1 MKKLFAILLV
11 VVALFALVSCGSKT
25 TAQDT
30 ISKELDLDISGGKE
44 VLNINTYSGGE
55 GTSCIAVT
63 FDDDTVLDAIKNSV
77 NWEAFPLDETVQ
89 TLVYGIENGTS
100 KEGPFLADANGDSM
114 VPEIQNGYYLL
125 IDRHS
130 DTKSNILERGSFNF
144 TVGLYDTDNNTLYC
158 CKLDT

>member
-1 MKKLFAILLV
+1 MKRLFAISLV
-11 VVALFALVSCGSKT
+11 VVALFVLVSCGSKT

-30 ISKELDLDISGGKE
+30 ISKELDLDVSGGKE
-44 VLNINTYSGGE
+44 VLNTNTYSGGE

-63 FDDDTVLDAIKNSV
+63 FDDDTILDAIKSSA
-77 NWEAFPLDETVQ
+77 NWKAFPLDETVQ

-100 KEGPFLADANGDSM
+100 QEGPFLADENGDSM

>member
-1 MKKLFAILLV
+1 MKKIFAISLVFVALLV
-11 VVALFALVSCGSKT
+11 LVSCGSKM

-30 ISKELDLDISGGKE
+30 ISKELDLDVSGGKE

-63 FDDDTVLDAIKNSV
+63 FDDDTILDAIKNRA
-77 NWEAFPLDETVQ
+77 NWKAFPLDETIQ

-100 KEGPFLADANGDSM
+100 KEGPFLADENGDSM

-130 DTKSNILERGSFNF
+130 DTKSKILERGSFNF
-144 TVGLYDTDNNTLYC
+144 TVGLYETDNNTLYC

>member
-1 MKKLFAILLV
+1 MKKLFAISLV

-30 ISKELDLDISGGKE
+30 ISKELDMDISGGKV
-44 VLNINTYSGGE
+44 VLNTNTYSGGE
-55 GTSCIAVT
+55 GISCIAVT
-63 FDDDTVLDAIKNSV
+63 FDDDTILDAIKNSA

-100 KEGPFLADANGDSM
+100 KEGPFLADENGDSM

-130 DTKSNILERGSFNF
+130 DAKSNILERGSFNF
-144 TVGLYDTDNNTLYC
+144 TMGLYDTDNNTLYC

>member
-1 MKKLFAILLV
+1 MKKLFIISLV
-11 VVALFALVSCGSKT
+11 VVALLALVSCGSKT
-25 TAQDT
+25 TAQDA
-30 ISKELDLDISGGKE
+30 ISKELGLDISGGKE

-63 FDDDTVLDAIKNSV
+63 FDDDTILDAIKNSA
-77 NWEAFPLDETVQ
+77 NWEACPLDETVQ

-100 KEGPFLADANGDSM
+100 KEGPFLADENGDSM

-125 IDRHS
+125 IDRHT
-130 DTKSNILERGSFNF
+130 DTKSNILKRGSFNF
-144 TVGLYDTDNNTLYC
+144 TVGLYDIDNNTLYC

>member
-1 MKKLFAILLV
+1 MKKIFAISLVLVALLV
-11 VVALFALVSCGSKT
+11 LVSCGSKM

-30 ISKELDLDISGGKE
+30 ISKELDLDVSGGKE

-63 FDDDTVLDAIKNSV
+63 FDDDTILNLIKSNA
-77 NWEAFPLDETVQ
+77 NWEAFPLDETLQ

-100 KEGPFLADANGDSM
+100 KEGPFLADENGDPV

-130 DTKSNILERGSFNF
+130 DTKTKILERGSFNF

>member
-1 MKKLFAILLV
+1 MKKIFAISLVLVALLV
-11 VVALFALVSCGSKT
+11 LVSCGSKM

-63 FDDDTVLDAIKNSV
+63 FDDNTILDAIKNSS

-89 TLVYGIENGTS
+89 ALVYGIENGTS
-100 KEGPFLADANGDSM
+100 KEGPFIADENGDSM

>member
-1 MKKLFAILLV
+1 ME
-11 VVALFALVSCGSKT
+11 
-25 TAQDT
+25 D
-30 ISKELDLDISGGKE
+30 
-44 VLNINTYSGGE
+44 
-55 GTSCIAVT
+55 
-63 FDDDTVLDAIKNSV
+63 
-77 NWEAFPLDETVQ
+77 
-89 TLVYGIENGTS
+89 GTS
-100 KEGPFLADANGDSM
+100 KEGPFLADENGEPV

>member
-1 MKKLFAILLV
+1 MKKLFAISLV
-11 VVALFALVSCGSKT
+11 VVALLALVSCGSKT

-30 ISKELDLDISGGKE
+30 ISKELGLDVSGGKE
-44 VLNINTYSGGE
+44 IINTNTYSGGE

-63 FDDDTVLDAIKNSV
+63 FDDDTVLDAIKNSA

-89 TLVYGIENGTS
+89 TLVYGMEDGTS
-100 KEGPFLADANGDSM
+100 KEGPFLADENGDPV

>member
-1 MKKLFAILLV
+1 MKKIFAISLVLVALLV
-11 VVALFALVSCGSKT
+11 LVSCGSKM

-30 ISKELDLDISGGKE
+30 ISKELDLDVSGGKE
-44 VLNINTYSGGE
+44 VLNINTYSGSE

-63 FDDDTVLDAIKNSV
+63 FDDDTILDAIKNSA

-100 KEGPFLADANGDSM
+100 KEGPFLADENGDSM

-130 DTKSNILERGSFNF
+130 DTKTKILERGSFNF
-144 TVGLYDTDNNTLYC
+144 TVGLYDTDKNTLYC

>member
-1 MKKLFAILLV
+1 MKKIFAISLVFVALLV
-11 VVALFALVSCGSKT
+11 LVSCGSKM

-30 ISKELDLDISGGKE
+30 ISKELDLDVSGGKE

-63 FDDDTVLDAIKNSV
+63 FDDDTILDTIKNRA
-77 NWEAFPLDETVQ
+77 NWKAFPLDETIQ

-100 KEGPFLADANGDSM
+100 KEGPFLADENGDSI

-130 DTKSNILERGSFNF
+130 DTKSKILERGSFNF

>member
-1 MKKLFAILLV
+1 MKKLFAISLV
-11 VVALFALVSCGSKT
+11 FVALLALVSCGSKT
-25 TAQDT
+25 TAHDT

-63 FDDDTVLDAIKNSV
+63 FDDDTILDAIKNRA

-100 KEGPFLADANGDSM
+100 KDGPFLADENGDSM

-130 DTKSNILERGSFNF
+130 DTKSNILERGSFNV

>member
-1 MKKLFAILLV
+1 MKKLFVISLV
-11 VVALFALVSCGSKT
+11 AVALFTLVSCGSKT

-30 ISKELDLDISGGKE
+30 ITKEFDLDVSGGKE
-44 VLNINTYSGGE
+44 VLNTNTYSGGE

-63 FDDDTVLDAIKNSV
+63 FDDDTILNLIKSNA
-77 NWEAFPLDETVQ
+77 NWEAFPLDETLQ

-100 KEGPFLADANGDSM
+100 KEGPFLADENGDPV

-125 IDRHS
+125 IDCDS